1 MIWKKVKKIPFKN
14 VNECLRALNK
24 KSYISPWIFDIF
36 KKKKN
41 INYKNYKN
49 LEFHRI
55 RVKKLGFKKATTL
68 KKIYTSLNKKGYST
82 EIINNPKVKN
92 GSIKTIDEEKKISS
106 LIEANEIETENEDR
120 DDLNIDEEIMDD
132 EANSIGSD
140 KMDDILID
148 VDEDDTSLEIGIETE
163 DEDGIEK

>member
-68 KKIYTSLNKKGYST
+68 KKIYTSLNKKGYSLVAPEVAIFT
-82 EIINNPKVKN
+82 RLIYKNQPKGEWLRIAVPFNSMIDSDGVPHLPKLGRALKKN
-92 GSIKTIDEEKKISS
+92 F
-106 LIEANEIETENEDR
+106 IETYWSYPGAIFHPHNDF
-120 DDLNIDEEIMDD
+120 LVL
-132 EANSIGSD
+132 
-140 KMDDILID
+140 K
-148 VDEDDTSLEIGIETE
+148 
-163 DEDGIEK
+163 K